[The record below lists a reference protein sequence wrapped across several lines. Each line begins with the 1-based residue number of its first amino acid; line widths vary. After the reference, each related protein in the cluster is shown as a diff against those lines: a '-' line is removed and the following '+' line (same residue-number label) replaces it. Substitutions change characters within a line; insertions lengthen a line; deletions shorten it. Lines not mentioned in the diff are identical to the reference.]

1 MKTILIFF
9 IFITACTSINNS
21 RPILKDKILLGS
33 FELYVNR
40 GKLQKGKYKLVKELN
55 DEFVQSINS
64 FKIIPVGKKYMVF
77 GIIKLLGEGEQI
89 NKITLYLHGGD
100 DEILIQFEN
109 EYYFGKLNLEKFFFL
124 EKDDGI

>member
-40 GKLQKGKYKLVKELN
+40 GKLQKGKYKLIKELN

-64 FKIIPVGKKYMVF
+64 FKITPVGKKYMVF

-100 DEILIQFEN
+100 DEILLQFEN